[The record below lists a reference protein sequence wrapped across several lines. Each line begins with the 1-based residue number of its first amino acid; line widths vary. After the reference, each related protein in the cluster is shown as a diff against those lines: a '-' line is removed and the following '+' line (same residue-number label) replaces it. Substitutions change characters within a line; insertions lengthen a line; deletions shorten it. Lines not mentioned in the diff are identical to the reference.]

1 MKLSKSLILICVL
14 IPGLL
19 TLCGC
24 EKNVDESK
32 PLNQIKNEAENM
44 SVEKLRTTAMEYKDA
59 IMSKKAEIDKLSS
72 KIDEISVTEM
82 MGEEAKQLKTELDDL
97 NESISAL
104 RERFEIYYNQLKEKG
119 GDLSGLKDVM

>member
-1 MKLSKSLILICVL
+1 MKFTKSIILICVL

-32 PLNQIKNEAENM
+32 PLDQIKTEAENM
-44 SVEKLRTTAMEYKDA
+44 SIEKLRAKAMEYKDA

-72 KIDEISVTEM
+72 KIDEIPVTEM
-82 MGEEAKQLKTELDDL
+82 MGEEAKQLKSDLDDL
-97 NESISAL
+97 NQSISAL
-104 RERFEIYYNQLKEKG
+104 QERFEVYYNQLKEQG
-119 GDLSGLKDVM
+119 GDLSGLKNMM